1 MTLDVLNAHLDL
13 VTQLNTSREMLQSM
27 RDSVLRASNY
37 DGMPH
42 ASGAGDKVGA
52 LAIKLAEQEET
63 VARYDR
69 IVKKSE
75 AEVKAFI
82 NTIEDNRTNL
92 IFYLRFICG
101 YSWQAVA
108 DVIGGKNTEDAVRM
122 VCYRYLQTD
131 QQGKSCSSLL
141 HAVH

>member
-131 QQGKSCSSLL
+131 QPGKSCSSPL